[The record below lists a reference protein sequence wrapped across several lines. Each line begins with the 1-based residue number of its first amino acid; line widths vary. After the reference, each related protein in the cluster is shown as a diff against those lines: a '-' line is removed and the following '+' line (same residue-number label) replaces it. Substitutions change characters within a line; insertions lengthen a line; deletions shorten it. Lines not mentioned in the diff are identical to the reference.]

1 MVVYVRDRQKDR
13 LRERGSLKRWK
24 RRIGVHER
32 QREVEKVRLRERERE
47 RKKEIN
53 KERKN
58 E

>member
-47 RKKEIN
+47 RERK